1 MSIWCTDGLSSGEI
15 LMSLHR
21 EAQLTKQLLEVVD
34 VEPGA
39 KSVRVDLRSE
49 EGLVVNQQGAAPV
62 QWEQET
68 SST

>member
-1 MSIWCTDGLSSGEI
+1 
-15 LMSLHR
+15 MSLHR

-62 QWEQET
+62 Q
-68 SST
+68 

>member
-1 MSIWCTDGLSSGEI
+1 MSIWYTDGLSSGEI

-49 EGLVVNQQGAAPV
+49 ECLVVNQQGAAPV

-68 SST
+68 RST